1 MSEPIVRVLDNPI
14 LIAQARRR
22 LRRTQLISSSLVFGL
37 LGLCGLLLAWS
48 SSSQKDG
55 FATLEYVLV
64 VGIALLLLLRGSNR
78 VAEAVREERVSGL
91 LDFHRATPM
100 TPWTAALGYVLGC
113 PAREYLA
120 AGLLATFA
128 LIAAPFSRFSVT
140 AVLASLLILFVNGL
154 LYHCFALW
162 VGLTMNHKRGASGII
177 IGTLVVVLL
186 TGFGSEDLGAI
197 SYLTPYPA
205 IMALL
210 ANPDRTLPAVS
221 FYSVPIHPLWL
232 SLLVQGSVLFGL
244 SHAASR
250 KLRQE
255 ESLSFSRLGTLYL
268 FGWMAFL
275 SLGAVWQYL
284 LPATDLVAPSISR
297 QMDFALV
304 VGYLAVGTALAAA
317 LVIGQVPSYLM
328 VLRALRRAR
337 RQGMQQLSWLQ
348 EGGRTEPLTLGL
360 WAMLVA
366 GLLVI
371 HRAMASKVQATLLGE
386 PMMWTLLSTLL
397 YLLFVQ
403 LASEFVRLRH
413 RGSTH
418 AVAVL
423 VFFVSHVLPWLL
435 SFAFSGFDSKPGIMI
450 MAVSPAFSVA
460 QSALYLSDTWFART
474 RSMESLGTLRFSL
487 SVSIPITLAACAY
500 FYSEVRRCRRDLAA
514 KLDASSP

>member
-22 LRRTQLISSSLVFGL
+22 LRRTQLVSSSLVFGL
-37 LGLCGLLLAWS
+37 LGLCALLIAWS

-55 FATLEYVLV
+55 FSTLEYVMV
-64 VGIALLLLLRGSNR
+64 IGIALLLLLRGSNR
-78 VAEAVREERVSGL
+78 IAEAVREERVSGL
-91 LDFHRATPM
+91 LDFHRATPT
-100 TPWTAALGYVLGC
+100 TPWTDALGYVLGC

-120 AGLLATFA
+120 SGLLAAFA

-140 AVLASLLILFVNGL
+140 AVLASLLVLFVNGL

-162 VGLTMNHKRGASGII
+162 VGLTVSHKRGASGII

-186 TGFGSEDLGAI
+186 TGFGSESLGAI

-205 IMALL
+205 ITALL
-210 ANPDRTLPAVS
+210 VNPDRTLPAVS
-221 FYSVPIHPLWL
+221 FYGVPIHSLWL
-232 SLLVQGSVLFGL
+232 TLLVQGSVLFGL

-250 KLRQE
+250 KIRHD

-284 LPATDLVAPSISR
+284 QPATQALAPSVSR
-297 QMDFALV
+297 QMDSALV
-304 VGYLAVGTALAAA
+304 IGYLAVGTVLAAG

-337 RQGMQQLSWLQ
+337 RQGAQQLSWLDD
-348 EGGRTEPLTLGL
+348 GGRTEPLTLGL

-366 GLLVI
+366 GLLII
-371 HRAMASKVQATLLGE
+371 HRAMASKVQAPLLGE

-423 VFFVSHVLPWLL
+423 VFFVSHVLPGLL
-435 SFAFSGFDSKPGIMI
+435 SIVFRGTDSVPGTLL
-450 MAVSPAFSVA
+450 MAVCPAFSIV
-460 QSALYLSDTWFART
+460 QSAVFLSDTWFARI
-474 RSMESLGTLRFSL
+474 SSSEAIGAIRFSL
-487 SVSIPITLAACAY
+487 SVSIPITLLACAY
-500 FYSEVRRCRRDLAA
+500 FSIEVRRCRRDLAA
-514 KLDASSP
+514 KITASSP